1 MELLLRGA
9 WSVLKTGWRR
19 DRSVY
24 IVVVLVL
31 VEAYIYRTILMYVSL
46 PEICNHS
53 HHYASEEVG
62 LRYGQKGQGIFD
74 ASNLCNLAIQRTAP
88 KVAYC

>member
-1 MELLLRGA
+1 
-9 WSVLKTGWRR
+9 
-19 DRSVY
+19 
-24 IVVVLVL
+24 
-31 VEAYIYRTILMYVSL
+31 MYVSL

-53 HHYASEEVG
+53 HHYASEKVG
-62 LRYGQKGQGIFD
+62 VRYGQKGQGIFD